1 MVAKCG
7 VFWKKFMPHLAPLLQ
22 NAVVPGA
29 GDRKGY
35 AGILDVDEQPTVME
49 TGTASFG
56 TDIIT
61 AVDA

>member
-1 MVAKCG
+1 
-7 VFWKKFMPHLAPLLQ
+7 MPHLAPLLQ